1 VFNWLDA
8 GIHVSRTVIGSN
20 ERLACACAV
29 QCPRSDHVPRVNRRR
44 RTARQRRMHGVAAT
58 TEYLGATGRDIL
70 AATPQRDRQV
80 RERKH
85 LVYRGHTAWS
95 ILIRTQ
101 LAR

>member
-1 VFNWLDA
+1 MHVVA
-8 GIHVSRTVIGSN
+8 G
-20 ERLACACAV
+20 
-29 QCPRSDHVPRVNRRR
+29 
-44 RTARQRRMHGVAAT
+44 T

-70 AATPQRDRQV
+70 ATPQRDRQV

-95 ILIRTQ
+95 IPIRSQ

>member
-1 VFNWLDA
+1 
-8 GIHVSRTVIGSN
+8 
-20 ERLACACAV
+20 
-29 QCPRSDHVPRVNRRR
+29 
-44 RTARQRRMHGVAAT
+44 MHGVAAT